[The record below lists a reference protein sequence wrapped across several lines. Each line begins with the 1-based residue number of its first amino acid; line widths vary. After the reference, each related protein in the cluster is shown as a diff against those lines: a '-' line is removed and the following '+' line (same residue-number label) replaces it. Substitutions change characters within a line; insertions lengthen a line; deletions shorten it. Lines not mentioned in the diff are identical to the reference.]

1 MKRKIYNFFLSLSLI
16 ESILFSVYMS
26 IRFISQGK
34 IESIFD
40 WINLVFLALV
50 ILIGGLFAYLLVI
63 SITPTRPL
71 KELDWIESKRANYWG
86 SVVVLGLIFVEAFQD
101 ILFFQAGLKERFYPV
116 FLMQN
121 QPLMAWAS
129 LIAGQGVIGLIILGW
144 KKGFIHL
151 PGKKDQLIW
160 FSAGLI
166 ICFVILFSGSGGSL
180 QTNAPVTF
188 FQVFVVVLGVVGAA
202 VLLKYLRERFAW
214 LDNLLQRDVLPLLIL
229 WILAFFIWS
238 GADIETNYFIDP
250 PRPPNQIYTPTSDA
264 IYYEIQ
270 AQRLL
275 IGEGFE
281 DKAQH
286 SLYTYFLG
294 GLHSLGGDLYQD
306 ILKLQIAVLAL
317 IPFFIFKLTSRLGSP
332 LSGWLI
338 SFLFILREHTSL
350 LLGDTI
356 TVSNVQVLMTE
367 PLAALGVILV
377 LYLGVLW
384 LEDPEN
390 SRGLPLLI
398 GSVIGLILLIRVE
411 LISLA
416 ITLAVISLF
425 VYFKKRKGW
434 GRSVL
439 LMMLVIG
446 LVIAPW
452 VVRNYQKTGTIRLDK
467 SVVLQWAVDRYTLE
481 EGPEQPALEEQTSP
495 SPGILQRINYKSLT
509 RIAKHTG
516 SSLQQSLLYLPSNH
530 LAFGSLDSFIK
541 IVPEKNRIL
550 YQDGIFS
557 DQYATVYTKS
567 LPYWDVDWDGH
578 LTPRTVIPIAFVIFM
593 VTAGIAAAWEKQ
605 RLVGLLPLLLMLT
618 HMVIY
623 AFFIGSGGR
632 YIQVVD
638 WVTLLYF
645 SIGLSRLLAWV
656 GENLEIKVLA
666 FNDPGGP
673 IAKTPAKE
681 LSGSAVWIRF
691 GLTLLCFLLALS
703 MPIVESSIPQRYS
716 EGNLKS
722 QLDAVDWENS
732 EAAQAEIEAAL
743 ELADDNSSRLF
754 YGKALY
760 PGYFKA
766 DQYILDDRAGRVP
779 PAGESRMVFYLTGME
794 HIWASLPT
802 SAVPESFPH
811 GTDVLILG
819 QITRD
824 TPEDL
829 RRKLQPYLL
838 AERIYLFG
846 SDGELILEPLL
857 SNSEK

>member
-16 ESILFSVYMS
+16 ETILFSVFMS

-34 IESIFD
+34 IESLFD
-40 WINLVFLALV
+40 WINLVFLASV
-50 ILIGGLFAYLLVI
+50 ILIGGLFTYLLVI
-63 SITPTRPL
+63 SLIPSKPL
-71 KELDWIESKRANYWG
+71 KELDWIESKKVNYWS
-86 SVVVLGLIFVEAFQD
+86 SVVVLSLIFIEAFQD

-144 KKGFIHL
+144 KKGYIHL

-166 ICFVILFSGSGGSL
+166 ICFIILFSGSGGSL

-188 FQVFVVVLGVVGAA
+188 FHVFVVVLGVVGGA
-202 VLLKYLRERFAW
+202 VLLKYLRERFIW

-229 WILAFFIWS
+229 WILAFSIWS

-250 PRPPNQIYTPTSDA
+250 PRPPNQSYTPTSDA

-294 GLHSLGGDLYQD
+294 GLHSLGGNQYQD

-338 SFLFILREHTSL
+338 SLLFILREHTAL

-367 PLAALGVILV
+367 PLATLGVILV

-398 GSVIGLILLIRVE
+398 GGVIGLVVLIRVE

-416 ITLAVISLF
+416 ITLGVISLL
-425 VYFKKRKGW
+425 VYFKKQKGW
-434 GRSVL
+434 IRSVL

-446 LVIAPW
+446 LVITPW

-467 SVVLQWAVDRYTLE
+467 SVVLQWAVNRYTLE
-481 EGPEQPALEEQTSP
+481 EDPGQSELEEQTSP

-541 IVPEKNRIL
+541 IVPEKKRIL
-550 YQDGIFS
+550 YEDGIFS
-557 DQYATVYTKS
+557 DQYATIYTKS
-567 LPYWDVDWDGH
+567 LPYWDVNWDGH
-578 LTPRTVIPIAFVIFM
+578 LTPRTVIPIVFVIFM
-593 VTAGIAAAWEKQ
+593 ITAGVAAAWEKK
-605 RLVGLLPLLLMLT
+605 RLAGLLPLLLMMT
-618 HMVIY
+618 HIVIY

-645 SIGLSRLLAWV
+645 SIGLSRLLAWI
-656 GENLEIKVLA
+656 GENLEIKALA
-666 FNDPGGP
+666 FNNTSGP
-673 IAKTPAKE
+673 IAHAPVKE
-681 LSGSAVWIRF
+681 ISRYAVWGRI

-703 MPIVESSIPQRYS
+703 MPIVESSIPRRYS
-716 EGNLKS
+716 DGNLIS
-722 QLDAVDWENS
+722 QLDSIDWENS
-732 EAAQAEIEAAL
+732 QVEKAEVDSVL
-743 ELADDNSSRLF
+743 EMVDDNSLQLF
-754 YGKALY
+754 FGKALY

-766 DQYILDDRAGRVP
+766 AEFILDDRAGRVP
-779 PAGESRMVFYLTGME
+779 PPGESRMVFYLTGME
-794 HIWASLPT
+794 HIWVSLPI
-802 SAVPESFPH
+802 SEVPESFPH
-811 GTDVLILG
+811 GTDVLVVG

-829 RRKLQPYLL
+829 QRKLQPYLL
-838 AERIYLFG
+838 AELVYLFKSG
-846 SDGELILEPLL
+846 GEITLELL
-857 SNSEK
+857 PSNLEK